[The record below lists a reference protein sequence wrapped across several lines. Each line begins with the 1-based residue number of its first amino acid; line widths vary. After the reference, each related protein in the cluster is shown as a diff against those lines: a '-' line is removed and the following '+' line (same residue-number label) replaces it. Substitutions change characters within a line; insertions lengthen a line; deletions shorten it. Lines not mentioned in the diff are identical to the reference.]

1 MLLREPS
8 DPLPGIEAS
17 SSSPALT
24 LVLGKGDD
32 GYSAVSSVLHEHS
45 SSKIVNLLS
54 PGYSNLTPFSIAEI
68 LRTEDVND
76 TPIPNRVKLAKR
88 SVVCGWV
95 LVGVGGSRHGDDV
108 TEVG

>member
-1 MLLREPS
+1 MAISDVKMLLREPA
-8 DPLPGIEAS
+8 DPLPGIGA
-17 SSSPALT
+17 SSPALT

-68 LRTEDVND
+68 LRM
-76 TPIPNRVKLAKR
+76 
-88 SVVCGWV
+88 
-95 LVGVGGSRHGDDV
+95 
-108 TEVG
+108 